1 MTIEQLRQKLEALG
15 YSYVVVEA
23 EHMDHYVLTAID
35 TEGYQ
40 VEIEAVDE
48 GDTGTAEQS
57 PNITI
62 VIDRR
67 KGTKMWDIMFI
78 GEEPFL

>member
-1 MTIEQLRQKLEALG
+1 MTVEQLRQKLEALG

-35 TEGYQ
+35 LEGYQ
-40 VEIEAVDE
+40 VEIEAIDE
-48 GDTGTAEQS
+48 EDREDATK
-57 PNITI
+57 PPIITI
-62 VIDRR
+62 VLDRR